1 MATPP
6 CILVVDDNP
15 MNRDILETRLSAH
28 GYKILTAGDG
38 DEALAVARNQRLDL
52 ILLDIVM
59 PKMNGI
65 DVCRS
70 LKADSSLSFIPVIM
84 LTVKDDVKDIVAG
97 LDAGAD
103 EYLTKPVNPSALL
116 ARVKSM
122 LRIKRLYDEVQA
134 QAIRLEKQSVQLK
147 VWNQTLEEKVKEQVA
162 EIERMGR
169 FRRFLSPQIAEVI
182 LEDENSDPFKTHRR
196 EVTVTFIDLR
206 GFTAFSDS
214 AEPEEVIDFLRTYH
228 AEMGRLIFQYEGTV
242 EHFAGDGI
250 MAFFGDPIPREDHTE
265 AATRM
270 SVEMVSQG
278 KILFQEWL
286 KRGYDLDIGI
296 GLATGYATL
305 GTIGF
310 EGRMDYGAVGN
321 VTILASRLSSE
332 SEGGQILTDQRTL
345 AKIEA
350 LVEAEPLGELHL
362 KGFARPISSFNIAGL
377 K

>member
-1 MATPP
+1 
-6 CILVVDDNP
+6 
-15 MNRDILETRLSAH
+15 
-28 GYKILTAGDG
+28 
-38 DEALAVARNQRLDL
+38 
-52 ILLDIVM
+52 M
-59 PKMNGI
+59 PRMNGI

-103 EYLTKPVNPSALL
+103 EYLTKPVNQSALL

-122 LRIKRLYDEVQA
+122 LRIKRLHDEVLA
-134 QAIRLEKQSVQLK
+134 QAIRLEKQSRQLK
-147 VWNQTLEEKVKEQVA
+147 AWNQTLEDKVKEQVA
-162 EIERMGR
+162 EIERMGK
-169 FRRFLSPQIAEVI
+169 FQRFLSPQIAKAI

-196 EVTVTFIDLR
+196 EVTVAFIDLR

-265 AATRM
+265 SAIRM
-270 SVEMVSQG
+270 SVEIVSRG

-296 GLATGYATL
+296 GLAAGYATL

-350 LVEAEPLGELHL
+350 LVEAEPLGEVHL